1 VNLVIG
7 SGEGDGLLR
16 PTQRL
21 PWFGVHELELAAILA
36 VPPPARA
43 ALQAANDHI
52 DRPLGMLER
61 AIGIACLRR
70 GRRVALLVT
79 IFRLAAVM
87 SPIVTAIVVLAS
99 TSDVVAVVV
108 VAV

>member
-1 VNLVIG
+1 
-7 SGEGDGLLR
+7 
-16 PTQRL
+16 
-21 PWFGVHELELAAILA
+21 
-36 VPPPARA
+36 
-43 ALQAANDHI
+43 
-52 DRPLGMLER
+52 MLER

-99 TSDVVAVVV
+99 TSDVAAVVV